1 MNPRP
6 GTQDG
11 PEIDI
16 YWLTMD
22 KTVEVVALGGL
33 GEFGMHIMAF
43 CSEDAIIVVDCGLLF
58 PEQELLGVDIVV
70 PDVTFLLD
78 NREKVKAIVLTHGH
92 EDHIGALPF
101 VLPYL
106 DVPVYG
112 SPFTLELVKRKL
124 DDHGLL
130 GDAIL
135 NEIHPGDT
143 IQLGP
148 FGVEFIAVTH
158 SIVDSL
164 ALAIRTPAGLIIHTG
179 DFKIDPSPIDGKHF
193 DLLAF
198 ASYGEEGVL
207 ALFSDS
213 TNAERAGY
221 TPSERAVEDRFET
234 IFRSAKGRIVVSCF
248 SSAIHRM
255 QIIVDTAKRHGR
267 LVAFLGRRMLS
278 NVDIAQRLGA
288 LNVPAGLV
296 IRPKEIKNHARN
308 KVCVVASGCQ
318 GEPMSALARAS
329 VDQHKDVTIEG
340 GDTVVLSSRMIPG
353 NERVISRMMDHLYRR
368 HAEVLYADGSTP
380 PVHVSGH
387 ASAEELKIMM
397 MMTKPR
403 FFIPIHGS
411 YRHLHRHAKLAEQT
425 GVIRDKII
433 VAETGDIIRL
443 GPEQAEIVGKA
454 PVGRVLIDEGSLE
467 EVADMVIRDRRHIS
481 EDGIVLP
488 VIAINK
494 QTGAIEIPPEMVF
507 RGMTVTE
514 DDELVEQCRQLVIDT
529 IEESTVE
536 ERGDWAVIKE
546 KVRRALK
553 RYISK
558 ELSTR
563 PLILPVIMEI

>member
-1 MNPRP
+1 MSPRP

-22 KTVEVVALGGL
+22 KTVDVVALGGL

-43 CSEDAIIVVDCGLLF
+43 CTEDATIVVDCGLLF

-106 DVPVYG
+106 NVPVYG

-130 GDAIL
+130 EDAIL

-353 NERVISRMMDHLYRR
+353 NERAISRMMDHLYRR
-368 HAEVLYADGSTP
+368 HAEVLYADGSNP

-387 ASAEELKIMM
+387 ASAEELKMMM

-425 GVIRDKII
+425 GVIRDKVI

-443 GPEQAEIVGKA
+443 DPEQAEIVDKA

-467 EVADMVIRDRRHIS
+467 EVADLVIRDRRHIS

-558 ELSTR
+558 QLSTR

>member
-1 MNPRP
+1 
-6 GTQDG
+6 
-11 PEIDI
+11 
-16 YWLTMD
+16 MD
-22 KTVEVVALGGL
+22 KTVDVVALGGL

-43 CSEDAIIVVDCGLLF
+43 CSQDAIIVVDCGLLF

-70 PDVTFLLD
+70 PDVTFLLEQ
-78 NREKVKAIVLTHGH
+78 REKVKAIVLTHGH

-124 DDHGLL
+124 ADHGQLE
-130 GDAIL
+130 DAEL
-135 NEIHPGDT
+135 HEVHPGDT

-148 FGVEFIAVTH
+148 FGVNFIAVTH
-158 SIVDSL
+158 SIIDSL

-213 TNAERAGY
+213 TNAERPGH

-234 IFRSAKGRIVVSCF
+234 IFRNTPKGRIVVSCF

-255 QIIVDTAKRHGR
+255 QIILDTAKRHGR
-267 LVAFLGRRMLS
+267 LVGFLGRRAIS

-288 LNVPAGLV
+288 LKVPPDVV
-296 IRPKEIKNHARN
+296 IRPKEIKHHPRE

-318 GEPMSALARAS
+318 GEPRSALARAS
-329 VDQHKDVTIEG
+329 VDQHKDLTIEA

-353 NERVISRMMDHLYRR
+353 NERAISRMMDHLYRR

-397 MMTKPR
+397 MLTKPR
-403 FFIPIHGS
+403 FFVPIHGS

-425 GVIRDKII
+425 GVIREKVL

-443 GPEQAEIVGKA
+443 DPDRAEIVGKA
-454 PVGRVLIDEGSLE
+454 PGGRVLIDEGSLE
-467 EVADMVIRDRRHIS
+467 EVADLVIRDRRHIS

-494 QTGAIEIPPEMVF
+494 QTGAIQIPPEIVF
-507 RGMTVTE
+507 RGMAVNE
-514 DDELVEQCRQLVIDT
+514 DDELVEECRQLVIDT

-536 ERGDWAVIKE
+536 ERGDWAIIKD

-553 RYISK
+553 RYIRK
-558 ELSTR
+558 QLSTR
-563 PLILPVIMEI
+563 PLVLPVIMEI

>member
-308 KVCVVASGCQ
+308 KVCAVASGCQ

-467 EVADMVIRDRRHIS
+467 EVADLVIRDRRHIS